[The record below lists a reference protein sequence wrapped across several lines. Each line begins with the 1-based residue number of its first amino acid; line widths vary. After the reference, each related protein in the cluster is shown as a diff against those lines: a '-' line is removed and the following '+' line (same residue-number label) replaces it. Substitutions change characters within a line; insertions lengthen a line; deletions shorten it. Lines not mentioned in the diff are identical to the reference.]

1 MKKNYILML
10 VTASA
15 IGGLAFT
22 KMTKNISI
30 SENAYKNSHLR
41 NSSGGQAGNSGA
53 PGETNC
59 TSCHS
64 GTVQSGTGFNNIIL
78 IDQGTQQP
86 VTNYTPGTTYSVAV
100 TLATPAAKNG
110 FQVSPRIVSNNAQAG
125 TSVGVPTVSSVSSS
139 GGKQYINHNSQSN
152 TSQSGWIF
160 TWTAPATNVGDVRF
174 YMSSNVTNSNNSS
187 NGDVIRTSQH
197 TFSPVAGVGV
207 SSIKADEAIFAVGF
221 NQAKNSLK
229 LDFNVKENA
238 SFFLNLV
245 DLNGKSVMSKK
256 LTDVK
261 IGDNSQE
268 ISLPQELNAGIYVVH
283 FFENNNSYSKKVYI
297 GK

>member
-1 MKKNYILML
+1 MNKNYILML
-10 VTASA
+10 VTVSA

-22 KMTKNISI
+22 KMTKSISI
-30 SENAYKNSHLR
+30 SESAYKNSHLR
-41 NSSGGQAGNSGA
+41 NASGA
-53 PGETNC
+53 PSGMTVAPGESNC

-64 GTVQSGTGFNNIIL
+64 GSVQSGTGFNNLIL
-78 IDQGTQQP
+78 IDQGTQLP
-86 VTNYTPGTTYSVAV
+86 VTQYTPGTTYSVAI
-100 TLATPAAKNG
+100 TLATPAPKNG
-110 FQVSPRIVSNNAQAG
+110 FQVSPRIVSNNTQAG
-125 TSVGVPTVSSVSSS
+125 TSVGVPTVSSVASS
-139 GGKQYINHNSQSN
+139 GGKQYINHTSQSN

-174 YMSSNVTNSNNSS
+174 YMSSNVTNNNFSTS
-187 NGDVIRTSQH
+187 GDVIRTSQH
-197 TFSPVAGVGV
+197 TFSAVSGAGI
-207 SSIKADEAIFAVGF
+207 SSNKADEAIFSVGF
-221 NQAKNSLK
+221 NQAKNALK